1 MKIGILGSGN
11 VGQTLA
17 IGFLKL
23 GYEVMLGTRNIQKE
37 EVQKWSLENPNC
49 KIGTF
54 SDTASFGE
62 VIFIC
67 TLWTGTEAALNM
79 SGIGNF
85 RNKVVVDIVN
95 PLDLSTGVPQLALG
109 FSDSAGEQIQRWLP
123 EAKVVKAFNIIT
135 AFYMTNGIIN
145 GEKLDMFI
153 AGNDDEAK
161 KVVTGFLD
169 SFNWNTHDLGGIE
182 QSRLLEPFAMLWIT
196 HGMKTGQWSHAFKL
210 VGR

>member
-23 GYEVMLGTRNIQKE
+23 GYEVMLGTRNTQKE
-37 EVQKWSLENPNC
+37 EVLKWSNENPTC

-54 SDTASFGE
+54 ADTADFGD
-62 VIFIC
+62 VLFLC
-67 TLWTGTEAALNM
+67 TIWSGTESAINL
-79 SGIGNF
+79 SGVNNF
-85 RNKVVVDIVN
+85 KNKILVDVVN
-95 PLDLSTGVPQLALG
+95 PLEFSSGVPKLAIG
-109 FSDSAGEQIQRWLP
+109 FNDSAGEQIQKLLP

-135 AFYMTNGIIN
+135 ASYMTNGMID
-145 GEKLDMFI
+145 GAKLDMFI
-153 AGNDDEAK
+153 AGNDFEAK
-161 KVVTGFLD
+161 KIVTGFLD
-169 SFNWNTHDLGGIE
+169 AFNWNTHDLGNIE

-196 HGMKTGQWSHAFKL
+196 HGVVTGNWSHAFKL